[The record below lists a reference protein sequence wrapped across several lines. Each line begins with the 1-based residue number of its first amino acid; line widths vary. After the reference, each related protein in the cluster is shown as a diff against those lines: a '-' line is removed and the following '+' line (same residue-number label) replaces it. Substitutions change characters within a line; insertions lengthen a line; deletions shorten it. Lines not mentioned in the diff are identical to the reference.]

1 MCVFSAC
8 EHNMV
13 QYLHAQI
20 KVFSAHKASTV
31 TFQGQELFELPV
43 TSNKT
48 VGPKAKLKNVTS
60 IGG

>member
-1 MCVFSAC
+1 MYVCVFSTR

-13 QYLHAQI
+13 EYLHAQI
-20 KVFSAHKASTV
+20 KIFSAHKASAV

-48 VGPKAKLKNVTS
+48 AGA
-60 IGG
+60 